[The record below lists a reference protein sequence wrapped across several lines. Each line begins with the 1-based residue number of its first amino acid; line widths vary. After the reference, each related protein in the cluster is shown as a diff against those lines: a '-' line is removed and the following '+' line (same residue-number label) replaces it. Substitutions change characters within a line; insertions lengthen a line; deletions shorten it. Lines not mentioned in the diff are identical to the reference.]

1 MPLGHGSANPAENGR
16 AAGGPDDPGASVCA
30 RGHGFRWPTV
40 CEDYKK
46 DHVSEMST
54 VGVMQALRRFM
65 ALLGRPATIQTD
77 NFRSFQSAASELR
90 RLWRGIDVDQN
101 AVWSTPTIEKG
112 CRGSIHT
119 NLDKNSVKQRAAEEL
134 KTIPQIYHEEA
145 SSASADLETADLA
158 AKEDSC
164 RT

>member
-1 MPLGHGSANPAENGR
+1 MCKRSPPAES
-16 AAGGPDDPGASVCA
+16 P
-30 RGHGFRWPTV
+30 
-40 CEDYKK
+40 
-46 DHVSEMST
+46 
-54 VGVMQALRRFM
+54 
-65 ALLGRPATIQTD
+65 
-77 NFRSFQSAASELR
+77 
-90 RLWRGIDVDQN
+90 WRGRRGRYFLRMN

>member
-46 DHVSEMST
+46 DHVSE
-54 VGVMQALRRFM
+54 
-65 ALLGRPATIQTD
+65 
-77 NFRSFQSAASELR
+77 
-90 RLWRGIDVDQN
+90 N